1 MTERNDLL
9 TSIADTIKDYRDG
22 EIYTPSADHVD
33 TWVRQFDNEV
43 QVALLREVNHV
54 FKETYLPREW
64 VSGFLSHLVTNEK
77 LAGADPCAFWR
88 KANFLQIQINGHSQ
102 EEMLVLFDENL
113 REHCGF
119 GIDGCGD
126 AKGDFI
132 YLDDVMFSGSRV
144 GNDLETWI
152 IRHAPANAI
161 IHVIVAAIHTS
172 GEWLVGQRL
181 KKVIAD
187 SGKKIDI
194 KYWRAETIENRKA
207 YKNNSEV
214 LWPFAVPEDDLVKA
228 YLNERH
234 KFPFE
239 PRQTGGK
246 FRFFSSEAGRQL
258 LEREFLL
265 AGVRIRARCKNPS
278 DIIRPL
284 GFSPFGLGFGS
295 MIATFRNC
303 PNNCPL
309 VFWWGDPQ
317 ATSGPLQWYPLF
329 PRKIYAQAIDFDVSE
344 LI

>member
-9 TSIADTIKDYRDG
+9 TSIADTIKDYRAG
-22 EIYTPSADHVD
+22 EIETPSVDHVD
-33 TWVRQFDNEV
+33 TWVRQFDNGV
-43 QVALLREVNHV
+43 QVALLREVDHV
-54 FKETYLPREW
+54 FKETYLQKEW
-64 VSGFLSHLVTNEK
+64 VGGFLSHLVTNEK
-77 LAGADPCAFWR
+77 IAGADPCGFWR

-102 EEMLVLFDENL
+102 EEMLVLFDETL
-113 REHCGF
+113 KEHCGF
-119 GIDGCGD
+119 GIDACGD

-132 YLDDVMFSGSRV
+132 YLDDAMFSGIRV

-152 IRHAPANAI
+152 AQHAPANAI

-172 GEWLVGQRL
+172 GEWLVGQKL

-214 LWPFAVPEDDLVKA
+214 LWPSAVPEDDLVKA

-239 PRQTGGK
+239 PRQPGGK

-258 LEREFLL
+258 LEREFLV
-265 AGVRIRARCKNPS
+265 AGVQIRARCKNPS
-278 DIIRPL
+278 DVIRPL

-309 VFWWGDPQ
+309 VLWWGDPK
-317 ATSGPLQWYPLF
+317 ATSGPLQWYPLL
-329 PRKIYAQAIDFDVSE
+329 PRKTYAQALDFDVFE